1 VGSIQSP
8 GVKWICRAEAK
19 NECSY
24 TSTPSYAFVPWK
36 GTTLPLSLLFGS
48 LGTCDLRFGALDKEL
63 KPAVWILGYFSG
75 IKIHAES
82 YHCAGSGV
90 RQLPL

>member
-1 VGSIQSP
+1 MSEAIPLLPPMPS
-8 GVKWICRAEAK
+8 CRGK
-19 NECSY
+19 
-24 TSTPSYAFVPWK
+24 VQ
-36 GTTLPLSLLFGS
+36 
-48 LGTCDLRFGALDKEL
+48 LGACDLRFGALDKEM